1 MADSPSKMSPLTV
14 AKVVF
19 WSFLGIRRSKD
30 HAADSVHLK
39 PAQVRPHEVSRHDRI
54 LHPPLARLTL
64 AQDTGG
70 AIRGAV
76 RADYFWGFGPNAGR
90 EAGRMRQDGRMWL
103 LWPKDAALPGS

>member
-39 PAQVRPHEVSRHDRI
+39 PAQVV
-54 LHPPLARLTL
+54 
-64 AQDTGG
+64 
-70 AIRGAV
+70 V
-76 RADYFWGFGPNAGR
+76 AGLI
-90 EAGRMRQDGRMWL
+90 G
-103 LWPKDAALPGS
+103 AALLVTSLIVLVKFVIGRAA